1 MKTEI
6 DNLVDKH
13 FNQNQNINLNQP
25 WENNS
30 CLNFINDY
38 ISLWSF
44 KNFKKMNLDTLNLDR
59 FYLELQKLKRFSS
72 ETLGI
77 SMLQII

>member
-13 FNQNQNINLNQP
+13 FNQNQNQNKP

-44 KNFKKMNLDTLNLDR
+44 KKHP
-59 FYLELQKLKRFSS
+59 S
-72 ETLGI
+72 E
-77 SMLQII
+77 